1 VIPYLL
7 FFILG
12 LAFGYAATVKWKWLP
27 LLFPLVLA
35 LGAAL
40 SAGFDGTLIFRLIVA
55 LLITAAGV
63 LIGAVLD
70 RRGGG
75 QPDAKY
81 A

>member
-1 VIPYLL
+1 MVPYLL

-35 LGAAL
+35 LGSGL
-40 SAGFDGTLIFRLIVA
+40 SGGFDGTLIFRLIVA

-63 LIGAVLD
+63 LLGALLD
-70 RRGGG
+70 RRGGR
-75 QPDAKY
+75 QPDAQH